1 MSNSYIGKK
10 SQIQIAIIENHIVEL
25 HQAAVIEER
34 SRIMN
39 ELRLLVKEK
48 TERGDHD
55 TISIINWVIDRLNK
69 EI

>member
-1 MSNSYIGKK
+1 MSNLHIDKK
-10 SQIQIAIIENHIVEL
+10 SQIQISIIENHIIEL
-25 HQAAVIEER
+25 YQAAVLEER

-55 TISIINWVIDRLNK
+55 SISIIKWVIDRLNK
-69 EI
+69 KV

>member
-1 MSNSYIGKK
+1 MNNSHIDKK
-10 SQIQIAIIENHIVEL
+10 SQVQMTILENHILEL
-25 HQAAVIEER
+25 HQAAVLEER

>member
-1 MSNSYIGKK
+1 MTIL
-10 SQIQIAIIENHIVEL
+10 ENHILEL
-25 HQAAVIEER
+25 HQAAVLEER

>member
-1 MSNSYIGKK
+1 MSKSHIGNK
-10 SQIQIAIIENHIVEL
+10 SQVQMTILENHILEL
-25 HQAAVIEER
+25 HQAAVLEER
-34 SRIMN
+34 SRIMS

-69 EI
+69 EV

>member
-1 MSNSYIGKK
+1 MSNSHIGNK
-10 SQIQIAIIENHIVEL
+10 SQVQIAILENHIVEL
-25 HQAAVIEER
+25 HQAAVLEER

>member
-1 MSNSYIGKK
+1 MTILENYIL
-10 SQIQIAIIENHIVEL
+10 EL
-25 HQAAVIEER
+25 HQAAVLEER
-34 SRIMN
+34 SRIMG

>member
-69 EI
+69 EV

>member
-1 MSNSYIGKK
+1 MSNLHIDKK
-10 SQIQIAIIENHIVEL
+10 SQIQIAIIENHIIEL
-25 HQAAVIEER
+25 QQAAVLEER

-55 TISIINWVIDRLNK
+55 SISIINWVIDRLNK
-69 EI
+69 EV